1 MALMSPNGTWRKPG
15 SSGINGLRK
24 VDFAVAD
31 SAPRDL
37 PWNAPLVAIK
47 VNFPRGDWY
56 ALASLIAASTDSVPL
71 LLKKLYFS
79 LPGVKAA
86 SVFASMAR
94 SGSSSSWLWRGCFAS

>member
-24 VDFAVAD
+24 VDLAVAD

-47 VNFPRGDWY
+47 VNFRGDWY
-56 ALASLIAASTDSVPL
+56 AWRSLIAASTDSVPL
-71 LLKKLYFS
+71 LLKKLYFQ
-79 LPGVKAA
+79 
-86 SVFASMAR
+86 FAGR
-94 SGSSSSWLWRGCFAS
+94 